1 MNSTAEKQPGE
12 VESSSAAAHCGGEH
26 ARGSHRGHW
35 LMIICCLAPL
45 LILGGAKLAGVP
57 LGGGLAV
64 VAMLACPAMHLLMMR
79 GMHAGHD
86 EGGAEHEERRP
97 RE

>member
-1 MNSTAEKQPGE
+1 
-12 VESSSAAAHCGGEH
+12 
-26 ARGSHRGHW
+26 
-35 LMIICCLAPL
+35 MILCCLAPL
-45 LILGGAKLAGVP
+45 LVLGGARLAGLP

-79 GMHAGHD
+79 GMHGGQDGAGAH
-86 EGGAEHEERRP
+86 HTERQP